1 MSHGF
6 RKDDARI
13 DRRAERRPQPTGR
26 CSNPPHTVT
35 KHPSGLLGFKVPTLP
50 TQRHPQGTVANH
62 LMRLVAGQV
71 PVRLLAVAAVRLTA
85 FRTMGSV
92 VRTPAATSIHPTRAL
107 LWERRRAKQALD
119 TPVAGGGGGRVGGG
133 DEGDD
138 GGGGPERSDGRRVAL
153 CVEGGA
159 MRGAVTA
166 GACAAI
172 LDLELES
179 SIDVVYGCSAGA
191 MTAAYYIAGQRDA
204 FRIYS
209 DILPLSGTR
218 FLKKEWN
225 LAQALLTGS
234 AAQDDPVLN
243 LVSLPFNATPPHPT
257 PPHPTPPELPLRR
270 HHA

>member
-1 MSHGF
+1 
-6 RKDDARI
+6 
-13 DRRAERRPQPTGR
+13 
-26 CSNPPHTVT
+26 
-35 KHPSGLLGFKVPTLP
+35 
-50 TQRHPQGTVANH
+50 
-62 LMRLVAGQV
+62 
-71 PVRLLAVAAVRLTA
+71 
-85 FRTMGSV
+85 
-92 VRTPAATSIHPTRAL
+92 
-107 LWERRRAKQALD
+107 
-119 TPVAGGGGGRVGGG
+119 
-133 DEGDD
+133 
-138 GGGGPERSDGRRVAL
+138 
-153 CVEGGA
+153 

-209 DILPLSGTR
+209 DVLPLSGTR

-243 LVSLPFNATPPHPT
+243 LVSLLFNATHPTPPHPT
-257 PPHPTPPELPLRR
+257 PPHPTPPHPTPPHPTAPELPLRR